1 MTQEDLVNSLFVD
14 RATVSKWETG
24 NYIANLE
31 ILLQLRNLV
40 KFYFLHKKYWII
52 IKSMIPLICKIDEW
66 MIHYDTL

>member
-40 KFYFLHKKYWII
+40 KFYFLHKKY
-52 IKSMIPLICKIDEW
+52 
-66 MIHYDTL
+66 